1 MRRSGLTQAL
11 RACVAAAR
19 PLQWVKNVL
28 VFVPLAAAHGPFD
41 LRRLSYCLAAFIAFC
56 LCASSVYVFN
66 DLLDLAEDRSR
77 PQTAL
82 RPLASGQLKPRV
94 AVGFLASLLL
104 AAMAISTL
112 LPRAFLAAIVAYYL
126 LMTAYSLVLKQV
138 LLLDVLVLATG
149 YSLRLAAG
157 AWVADVRVSPW
168 LMALCGSLFM
178 SLALLKRYAE
188 LMAMRAPAASG
199 PTAAPGPLPTAHVRG
214 YLIADAPIVAA
225 QGIASS
231 HVSVLVLALYNSTAN
246 AQRLYAHPGFLWLLC
261 VLLLYWIN
269 YLWLMARRGRVPHDP
284 IHFALRDRT
293 SQLLVGVMLITAL
306 LSV

>member
-1 MRRSGLTQAL
+1 
-11 RACVAAAR
+11 
-19 PLQWVKNVL
+19 

-41 LRRLSYCLAAFIAFC
+41 LQRLSYCLAAFIAFC
-56 LCASSVYVFN
+56 LCASSVYVLN
-66 DLLDLAEDRSR
+66 DLLDMAEDRSR

-104 AAMAISTL
+104 AAMTIGAF
-112 LPRAFLAAIVAYYL
+112 LPRTFLAALAAYYL
-126 LMTAYSLVLKQV
+126 LMAAYSLALKQV
-138 LLLDVLVLATG
+138 LLLDVLVLAAG

-168 LMALCGSLFM
+168 LIVLCGSLFM

-188 LMAMRAPAASG
+188 LMALRPASASPPPG
-199 PTAAPGPLPTAHVRG
+199 ASAAAVADSAGPLPVNHVRS
-214 YLIADAPIVAA
+214 YLATDAPIVAA

-231 HVSVLVLALYNSTAN
+231 HVSVLVLALYNSSAN

-284 IHFALRDRT
+284 ISFALRDRT
-293 SQLLVGVMLITAL
+293 SQMLIGAMVVTAL
-306 LSV
+306 LAV